1 MTSPQNP
8 QQPHQSGQQPPPI
21 PNPYGPNPYG
31 PDSHHPQNPG
41 ASGPAHYDPAQ
52 HGSAPYGPGGQETAY
67 PSGWGPYPPA
77 PRRKR
82 QRDSE
87 PGRFTWWD
95 LGATLFYV
103 LGFLSG
109 LVGLIGL
116 LPPVADLL
124 GSADEGTAQFGM
136 FLINGIS
143 YAALTVL
150 ALLLSGQALWRSIRR
165 FAYLW
170 WLKLL
175 LIPVGWF
182 AMLVLNMIIVV
193 FGLGADPETSE
204 NQEAITA
211 MLDAVPFLA
220 AVVVLAMLGP
230 YVEEFFFRHLLIG
243 KLSRYINVWICGA
256 ISIVT
261 FPLLHFIPALLGL
274 SEDLTLVA
282 VVPYLTMGM
291 LITVGYIVA
300 GRNLFYAWLLHAFN
314 NFMSLVM
321 AYFVQPWAE
330 DMLDQYENLE
340 GGMALIGAAAILLG

>member
-1 MTSPQNP
+1 MTPPNHSEHPRP
-8 QQPHQSGQQPPPI
+8 AEQPHASDRLQSGPGGPQQPPPI
-21 PNPYGPNPYG
+21 RNPYGPNPYAAAGAYGQG
-31 PDSHHPQNPG
+31 PYPPAPQQGAHPPG
-41 ASGPAHYDPAQ
+41 
-52 HGSAPYGPGGQETAY
+52 
-67 PSGWGPYPPA
+67 GWGPYPP
-77 PRRKR
+77 PRQRKR

-116 LPPVADLL
+116 LPGVADLL
-124 GSADEGTAQFGM
+124 RSADEGSAQCGM

-143 YAALTVL
+143 YAVLTLV

-175 LIPVGWF
+175 LIPVGWI
-182 AMLVLNMIIVV
+182 AMLVLNMIIVI
-193 FGLGADPETSE
+193 FGFGSDPETSQ

-211 MLDAVPFLA
+211 MLDAVPFVA
-220 AVVVLAMLGP
+220 AVVVIAMLGP
-230 YVEEFFFRHLLIG
+230 FVEEFFFRHLLIG
-243 KLSRYINVWICGA
+243 KLSRHLNVWICGA
-256 ISIVT
+256 ISVVT

-340 GGMALIGAAAILLG
+340 GGMRLISAFAGILG